1 MLSLAGR
8 WSAWRFKRH
17 LWSSSGARGS
27 ELMDRACHTRTD
39 PTASAP
45 VDPRRGSGGEA
56 GRPFLALVLLLSTL
70 SGAGHCLGATSFER
84 DFLLI
89 GQVFP
94 EDCPVP
100 AWLEDEPS
108 FTYVI
113 IATDPTGMSY
123 SGLTPE
129 LAKKYVR
136 IYFPRTKQDLF
147 DRYSFVVFPDANIKP
162 FSNTQIEWLKEG
174 FQDKGISALVTLGG
188 DLASYSRIYFYDW
201 QSSVLSDVVPMKLT
215 GDQREGRGA
224 FRIKILRDDPPVL
237 SMFRPLGIE
246 KFVGDGQTAPIPKEA
261 STVWANA
268 EVFDFGVSAPW
279 LISWKPGPEGGTF
292 WAIADDL
299 DHTWWWP
306 FGPSP
311 NRYAED
317 VFLNIAF
324 HSFGR
329 TLPQDIEVVHRLRTM
344 FEMSRRTTLMI
355 IGTMELAE
363 KFGGNS
369 FKVEQALGELKGTY
383 EVAKGEYSSG
393 DYQGAMDTLEKAA
406 VQADGVMDMAFKL
419 KDDAMFYAYVIQW
432 LVTSGTLLL
441 SGSILYT
448 LMVRRRLYKAMES
461 TRFGRPG

>member
-1 MLSLAGR
+1 MDPATTGRGPMGAAGR
-8 WSAWRFKRH
+8 AF
-17 LWSSSGARGS
+17 LGA
-27 ELMDRACHTRTD
+27 
-39 PTASAP
+39 
-45 VDPRRGSGGEA
+45 
-56 GRPFLALVLLLSTL
+56 VLLVSALP
-70 SGAGHCLGATSFER
+70 GMEQCLGATPFER
-84 DFLLI
+84 RFLLI

-94 EDCPVP
+94 QDCPVP

-108 FTYVI
+108 FRYVI

-147 DRYSFVVFPDANIKP
+147 DQYDFVVFPDANIQP
-162 FSNTQIEWLKEG
+162 FTGTQIEWLKEG
-174 FQDKGISALVTLGG
+174 FQDQGISALVTLGG
-188 DLASYSRIYFYDW
+188 DLASYSRIYFNDW
-201 QSSVLSDVVPMKLT
+201 QSSVLSDVVPIKLT
-215 GDQREGRGA
+215 SDQREGRGA
-224 FRIKILRDDPPVL
+224 FQIDVLKDDPAVL
-237 SMFRPLGIE
+237 SMFIPLGIE

-279 LISWKPGPEGGTF
+279 LISWKPGPQGGTF

-311 NRYAED
+311 NPYAED

-329 TLPQDIEVVHRLRTM
+329 ALPEDIAVVHRLRTM
-344 FEMSRRTTLMI
+344 FELSRRTTLLIM
-355 IGTMELAE
+355 GTMELAE
-363 KFGGNS
+363 KFGANS
-369 FKVEQALGELKGTY
+369 YKVEQALGDLKGTY
-383 EVAKGEYSSG
+383 EVAKEEYSSG

-406 VQADGVMDMAFKL
+406 AEADGVMGMAFRL

-448 LMVRRRLYKAMES
+448 LMVRRRLYRAMES

>member
-1 MLSLAGR
+1 MSRGNIECAIKSLIVAAFVVLIFLAVG
-8 WSAWRFKRH
+8 
-17 LWSSSGARGS
+17 LCSGA
-27 ELMDRACHTRTD
+27 A
-39 PTASAP
+39 
-45 VDPRRGSGGEA
+45 
-56 GRPFLALVLLLSTL
+56 
-70 SGAGHCLGATSFER
+70 SFER
-84 DFLLI
+84 NFLLI

-94 EDCPVP
+94 QDCPVP
-100 AWLEDEPS
+100 AWLDDEPS
-108 FTYVI
+108 FRYVV

-147 DRYSFVVFPDANIKP
+147 ERFDFVVFPDANIRP
-162 FSNTQIEWLKEG
+162 FTGTQIEWLKEG

-201 QSSVLSDVVPMKLT
+201 QSSVLHDVVPIKLT

-224 FRIKILRDDPPVL
+224 FHIKILRDDPPVL

-246 KFVGDGQTAPIPKEA
+246 KFVGDGQTAPIPKEG
-261 STVWANA
+261 STVWAEA

-279 LISWKPGPEGGTF
+279 LISWKPGPQGGTF

-311 NRYAED
+311 NPYAED

-329 TLPQDIEVVHRLRTM
+329 KLPEDIAVVHRLRTM
-344 FEMSRRTTLMI
+344 FELSRRTTLLI
-355 IGTMELAE
+355 VGTMELAE
-363 KFGGNS
+363 KFGANS
-369 FKVEQALGELKGTY
+369 YKVEQALARLKGTY
-383 EVAKGEYSSG
+383 EAARLEYSSG
-393 DYQGAMDTLEKAA
+393 DYQDAIETLQKAA
-406 VQADGVMDMAFKL
+406 AEADTVMRMAFKL
-419 KDDAMFYAYVIQW
+419 KDDAMFYAYIIQW
-432 LVTSGTLLL
+432 MATSGTLLL
-441 SGSILYT
+441 SGSTLYT
-448 LMVRRRLYKAMES
+448 LMIKRRLYRATES
-461 TRFGRPG
+461 TKFSRPG